1 MCLSTTSGLT
11 LPPESFKQRASFR
24 KRKNQAMPRAEG
36 WFKVHRGW
44 MENPVFKD
52 DSERLCWL
60 WLIEKAAWQDTHH
73 NIHGARCDVP
83 RGSLF
88 ITQRCIATRF
98 KWSNSKVTR
107 LLVRLENEG
116 MIRYK
121 TEAGRGHITICNY
134 EKYQHHEGKTEAG
147 RGQEP
152 VHKKKNTSK
161 KKERSS
167 PGVSEYGS
175 HWDRFKSLY
184 QSVPKNN
191 WTSKD
196 EVVQRSFL
204 RAVEQDGADA
214 VLVAVELYVQDCI
227 TNSRPAYNPYNFFSK
242 GHYKTWLNQPA
253 KPRYED
259 RMFL

>member
-1 MCLSTTSGLT
+1 
-11 LPPESFKQRASFR
+11 
-24 KRKNQAMPRAEG
+24 MPRAEG

-60 WLIEKAAWQDTHH
+60 WLIEKAAWQDTQH

-98 KWSNSKVTR
+98 RWSTNKVGR
-107 LLVRLENEG
+107 LLSRLENEN
-116 MIRYK
+116 MIEYK
-121 TEAGRGHITICNY
+121 TEAGKGQITICNY
-134 EKYQHHEGKTEAG
+134 DKYQHSESKMEAE
-147 RGQEP
+147 REQEQG
-152 VHKKKNTSK
+152 HKKKNSLK

-167 PGVSEYGS
+167 PSVSEYGS
-175 HWDRFKSLY
+175 HWDRFKSMY

>member
-1 MCLSTTSGLT
+1 
-11 LPPESFKQRASFR
+11 
-24 KRKNQAMPRAEG
+24 
-36 WFKVHRGW
+36 
-44 MENPVFKD
+44 MENSVFKD
-52 DSERLCWL
+52 DLERLCWL

-83 RGSLF
+83 RGSLY

-98 KWSNSKVTR
+98 RWSTNKVGR
-107 LLVRLENEG
+107 FLSRLENEN
-116 MIRYK
+116 MIEYK
-121 TEAGRGHITICNY
+121 TEAGKGQITICNY
-134 EKYQHHEGKTEAG
+134 DKYQHGESKMEAE
-147 RGQEP
+147 REQEQT
-152 VHKKKNTSK
+152 HKKKNTSK

-167 PGVSEYGS
+167 PSVSEYGS

>member
-1 MCLSTTSGLT
+1 
-11 LPPESFKQRASFR
+11 
-24 KRKNQAMPRAEG
+24 MPRAEG

-60 WLIEKAAWQDTHH
+60 WLIEKAAWQPTHH

-98 KWSNSKVTR
+98 RWSTNKVGR
-107 LLVRLENEG
+107 LLSRLENEN
-116 MIRYK
+116 MIEYK
-121 TEAGRGHITICNY
+121 TEAGKGQITICNY
-134 EKYQHHEGKTEAG
+134 EKYQHGESKMEAE
-147 RGQEP
+147 REQEQR
-152 VHKKKNTSK
+152 HKKKNTSK

-204 RAVEQDGADA
+204 RVVEKDGADA
-214 VLVAVELYVQDCI
+214 VLAAVELYVQDCI
-227 TNSRPAYNPYNFFSK
+227 TNSRPAYNPYNFLSK

>member
-11 LPPESFKQRASFR
+11 LQPESFRQKASFL

-44 MENPVFKD
+44 MENSVFKD
-52 DSERLCWL
+52 DLERLCWL

-98 KWSNSKVTR
+98 RWSTNKVGR
-107 LLVRLENEG
+107 FLSRLENEN
-116 MIRYK
+116 MIEYK
-121 TEAGRGHITICNY
+121 TEAGKGQITICNY
-134 EKYQHHEGKTEAG
+134 DKYQHGESKMEAE
-147 RGQEP
+147 REQEQT
-152 VHKKKNTSK
+152 HKKKNTSK